1 MKKLRSVMKKL
12 RSVLYVVF
20 LCVFLGG
27 IILSLIGGSL
37 CAFVDN
43 GEYHRLQEEL
53 TLPDY
58 IVCGFYAEEWDQIY
72 VCYYDTQHVDV
83 YNTAGEFLWAV
94 EAPYLRRPW
103 YAIQEDKLI
112 IYYDTAYLYSAVD
125 GTFLGTAEEE
135 EMDLPSISETE
146 PESPETYE
154 PGKYYFEPYAV
165 LRADE
170 NGDLQT
176 VISRPW
182 WHRAFYHGRNIPIA
196 LLAGFG
202 IGILYLL
209 DITKEYRQI
218 RKNVKF
224 KDSKARKVQ
233 KYHKFTV
240 LLQSVYAVC
249 NLLLSFWGGW
259 LVVGIIPITLHFM
272 VSYVVTANMDDRLQC
287 NQEEWTAIEFW
298 RAMGVVSFLVAFFFT
313 VILSAVAV

>member
-1 MKKLRSVMKKL
+1 MKKL

-27 IILSLIGGSL
+27 ILLGLIGVSL

-43 GEYHRLQEEL
+43 REYQRLQGEL

-58 IVCGFYAEEWDQIY
+58 IVCGFYAEEWDRIY

-94 EAPYLRRPW
+94 EAPYLRNPW
-103 YAIQEDKLI
+103 YAIQEDMLI
-112 IYYDTAYLYSAVD
+112 IYEDTAYLYSASD

-135 EMDLPSISETE
+135 EMDLPSISETK

-182 WHRAFYHGRNIPIA
+182 WHRIFYHGRNIGIS

-202 IGILYLL
+202 MGILYLVDL
-209 DITKEYRQI
+209 IKEYQVAKKSAEF
-218 RKNVKF
+218 KNRRAGKI
-224 KDSKARKVQ
+224 KA
-233 KYHKFTV
+233 YYKFTTILQLAYTV
-240 LLQSVYAVC
+240 L
-249 NLLLSFWGGW
+249 NLFLCGW
-259 LVVGIIPITLHFM
+259 LAVGLIPIGVHFM
-272 VSYVVTANMDDRLQC
+272 VSYVVLANLKERLQC
-287 NQEEWTAIEFW
+287 GSEEHTCIEFW
-298 RAMGVVSFLVAFFFT
+298 TVMGVVSFLVAFFFT

>member
-1 MKKLRSVMKKL
+1 MKKL

-27 IILSLIGGSL
+27 ILLGLIGVSL

-43 GEYHRLQEEL
+43 REYQRLQGEL

-58 IVCGFYAEEWDQIY
+58 IVCGFYAEEWDRIY

-94 EAPYLRRPW
+94 EAPYLRNPW
-103 YAIQEDKLI
+103 YAIQEDMLI
-112 IYYDTAYLYSAVD
+112 IYEDTAYLYSASD

-135 EMDLPSISETE
+135 EMDLPSISESVQE
-146 PESPETYE
+146 APETYE

-182 WHRAFYHGRNIPIA
+182 WHRVFYHGFNIPIA
-196 LLAGFG
+196 LSGGFG

-259 LVVGIIPITLHFM
+259 LVVGIIPVTLHFM
-272 VSYVVTANMDDRLQC
+272 VSYAVTENMDDRLHC
-287 NQEEWTAIEFW
+287 SHEEWTAIEFW
-298 RAMGVVSFLVAFFFT
+298 RAMGVASYVAAFFSMLI
-313 VILSAVAV
+313 VSAVVS